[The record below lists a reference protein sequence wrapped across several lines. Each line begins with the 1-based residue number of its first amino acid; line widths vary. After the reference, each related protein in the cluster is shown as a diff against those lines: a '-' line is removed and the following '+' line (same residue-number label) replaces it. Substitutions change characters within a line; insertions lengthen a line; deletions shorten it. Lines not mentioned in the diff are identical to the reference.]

1 MDNEKVKSLNE
12 FKLSIV
18 ESLLKQVKREA
29 SKRGH
34 PSILVEAIYSAKKK
48 YQQLQYK
55 TNPLEKIDVTT
66 GQNLMRRKDDVN
78 VLDGLGSLK
87 WNALNV
93 TFVYVLHQ
101 HQIVLESFM
110 IHNL

>member
-48 YQQLQYK
+48 G
-55 TNPLEKIDVTT
+55 PAAPI
-66 GQNLMRRKDDVN
+66 QNKSVRKDRCDHWSEFDEKKGRCQCPGWVGFPKVKCSKCDVRLCFTPTSN
-78 VLDGLGSLK
+78 CFRKFHDS
-87 WNALNV
+87 
-93 TFVYVLHQ
+93 
-101 HQIVLESFM
+101 
-110 IHNL
+110 